1 MMICRHAVFI
11 ATLCCVFPVLIAIA
25 DSPPIDYYQPE
36 NLRKF
41 ADYLYRQGDYLRAAG
56 EYQRYLFSQPTA
68 LGGNQNDVLHRIAD
82 SYRLGGQPERA
93 VQFLETL
100 LQTQPNS
107 NLARYELGAT
117 YLLME
122 QYDESARF
130 LKESQDLFQG
140 GEYRWKSQILIGVN
154 KLMQK
159 QWESAVQHFDQ
170 FDLSELPEIVSHR
183 TSMYKRYAEEGKAL
197 PSKNP
202 LLAGLL
208 STALPG
214 SGRLYVGRP
223 NDALITLFLLGVLGW
238 GAYDGFSENG
248 VSSRKGWTFG
258 TLGGIFYLGNVYG
271 SVVAAQTH
279 NRRTEAAF
287 LGTIPL
293 EIP

>member
-1 MMICRHAVFI
+1 MICRHAIFLAVF
-11 ATLCCVFPVLIAIA
+11 CCVFPTLIALA

-41 ADYLYRQGDYLRAAG
+41 ADYLYAQGDYLRAAG
-56 EYQRYLFSQPTA
+56 EYQRFLFSQPTA
-68 LGGNQNDVLHRIAD
+68 LEDDQNDVLRRIAE
-82 SYRLGGQPERA
+82 SYRLGGQPDRA
-93 VQFLETL
+93 IQFLQTL
-100 LQTQPNS
+100 LQIQPTS

-117 YLLME
+117 YFLAG
-122 QYDESARF
+122 QYDESVHF

-140 GEYRWKSQILIGVN
+140 GEYRWKSQILIGMN

-159 QWESAVQHFDQ
+159 RWENAIQHFDQ
-170 FDLSELPEIVSHR
+170 FDLGGLPEAVGHR
-183 TSMYKRYAEEGKAL
+183 ASIYKGYAEKGRTL
-197 PSKNP
+197 PSKSP
-202 LLAGLL
+202 LLAGCL

-214 SGRLYVGRP
+214 SGRVYVGRP
-223 NDALITLFLLGVLGW
+223 NDALLTVFLLGVLGW
-238 GAYDGFSENG
+238 AAYDGFSENG

-287 LGTIPL
+287 LATIPL

>member
-1 MMICRHAVFI
+1 MICRHAIFLSVLCSVFSALI
-11 ATLCCVFPVLIAIA
+11 ATANN
-25 DSPPIDYYQPE
+25 PPIDYYQPE
-36 NLRKF
+36 NIRKF
-41 ADYLYRQGDYLRAAG
+41 ADYLYSQGDYLRAAG
-56 EYQRYLFSQPTA
+56 EYQRYLFSQQTD
-68 LGGNQNDVLHRIAD
+68 LGNDVLGRIAA
-82 SYRLGGQPERA
+82 SYRLGGQSDRA

-117 YLLME
+117 YFSIG

-130 LKESQDLFQG
+130 LTESQDLFQG
-140 GEYRWKSQILIGVN
+140 GEYHWKSQMLIGMN

-159 QWESAVQHFDQ
+159 RWKAAIHHFDQ
-170 FDLSELPEIVSHR
+170 FDLSGLPETVGHR
-183 TSMYKRYAEEGKAL
+183 ASIYKGYGEKGRSL
-197 PSKNP
+197 PSKSP
-202 LLAGLL
+202 LLAGFL

-214 SGRLYVGRP
+214 SGRVYVGRP
-223 NDALITLFLLGVLGW
+223 NDAFLTVFFLAVLGW
-238 GAYDGFSENG
+238 AAYDGFSENG

-287 LGTIPL
+287 LATIPL